1 MGVYITNAT
10 VKQVMKVLMN
20 STEWLPDKAE
30 IIEISTPHG
39 RLIDVDAINYRHDKL
54 HHASEEFVN
63 GIAYIHDRIEET
75 PTMIESEVE

>member
-39 RLIDVDAINYRHDKL
+39 RLIDVDKIGVWWTNDARIAIE
-54 HHASEEFVN
+54 HA
-63 GIAYIHDRIEET
+63 
-75 PTMIESEVE
+75 PTVIKAEVE